1 MILKKDAENFA
12 EAVSKGRPTPRLT
25 AGQQSV
31 LDALQHQSQPLSAQA
46 LHGVMRRQQP
56 IGLATIYR
64 ALDALKL
71 LGLVQHRVTLTG
83 ETLYSAVEHGHHY
96 LTCLQCGVSVPV
108 DTCPVKELEAQLQGT
123 GSFRIYYHTLEFFG
137 VCERCEG

>member
-1 MILKKDAENFA
+1 MILKQDAENSV
-12 EAVSKGRPTPRLT
+12 EATSKGLPKPRLT
-25 AGQQSV
+25 TGQQSV
-31 LDALQHQSQPLSAQA
+31 LDALQHQPQALSAQA
-46 LHGVMRRQQP
+46 LHSLMRRQQP

-83 ETLYSAVEHGHHY
+83 ETLYSAVEHDHHY

-108 DTCPVKELEAQLQGT
+108 NTCPVKELEAQLQRT
-123 GSFRIYYHTLEFFG
+123 GSFQICYHTLEFFG
-137 VCERCEG
+137 VCDRCEV

>member
-1 MILKKDAENFA
+1 MAMQYDNDYHSNASYPILLWIATMSLKKEAENFV
-12 EAVSKGRPTPRLT
+12 EAASGGPPKPRLT

-31 LDALQHQSQPLSAQA
+31 LEALQRQPQPLSAQA
-46 LHGVMRRQQP
+46 LYGVMRRQQP

-83 ETLYSAVEHGHHY
+83 ETLYSAV
-96 LTCLQCGVSVPV
+96 
-108 DTCPVKELEAQLQGT
+108 
-123 GSFRIYYHTLEFFG
+123 
-137 VCERCEG
+137 

>member
-1 MILKKDAENFA
+1 MILKQDAESSA
-12 EAVSKGRPTPRLT
+12 EATSKGPPKPRLT
-25 AGQQSV
+25 AGQQTV
-31 LDALQHQSQPLSAQA
+31 LDVLQHQSQPLSAQA
-46 LHGVMRRQQP
+46 LHGLMRRQQP

-83 ETLYSAVEHGHHY
+83 ETLYSAVKHDHHY

-108 DTCPVKELEAQLQGT
+108 ETCPVKELEAQLQGAS
-123 GSFRIYYHTLEFFG
+123 SFRIYYHTLEFFG
-137 VCERCEG
+137 VCDQCEV

>member
-1 MILKKDAENFA
+1 MILKKDVENSV
-12 EAVSKGRPTPRLT
+12 EAVSKEPPKPRLT

-31 LDALQHQSQPLSAQA
+31 LDALQHQPQPLSAQA
-46 LHGVMRRQQP
+46 LYGVMRRQQP

-64 ALDALKL
+64 ALDVLKL

-83 ETLYSAVEHGHHY
+83 ETLYSAVEHDHHY

-108 DTCPVKELEAQLQGT
+108 DTCPVKELEAQLKEG

-137 VCERCEG
+137 VCDRCEE

>member
-1 MILKKDAENFA
+1 MILKKDAENSV
-12 EAVSKGRPTPRLT
+12 EATPKGSTKPHLT

-31 LDALQHQSQPLSAQA
+31 LDALQHQPQPLSAQA
-46 LHGVMRRQQP
+46 LHGLMRCQQP

-83 ETLYSAVEHGHHY
+83 ETLYSAVKHDHHY

-108 DTCPVKELEAQLQGT
+108 DTCPVKELEAHLQGAR
-123 GSFRIYYHTLEFFG
+123 SFRIYYHTLEFFG
-137 VCERCEG
+137 VCDRCEA